1 MQMLD
6 VLKHNKKLRFLNLS
20 DNNLVMPTKK
30 LPNGE
35 DDIAP
40 ESAFNLSS

>member
-20 DNNLVMPTKK
+20 DNNLVAPAKK

-35 DDIAP
+35 EDIVP
-40 ESAFNLSS
+40 ESAFRLSS